1 MDKYTYISLSL
12 FQIVKSLSE
21 AEKNPKQI
29 DSWIESIREL
39 HRVKP
44 PPNVHYLK

>member
-1 MDKYTYISLSL
+1 MLIEYTPLIV
-12 FQIVKSLSE
+12 QVVKSLTE
-21 AEKNPKQI
+21 ADKKPKEIENWI
-29 DSWIESIREL
+29 DNIREL